1 MRALSTV
8 CHLIFGLFA
17 AYQLPTLFVLITV
30 EEIGVPLPLPG
41 DTLIAYAG
49 AHTGRT
55 PLGAIEVMSI
65 VALAATLGSSLLYL
79 IAARSGPV
87 LIRKV
92 SRVLHLHP
100 ERLDRLEASFRA
112 HGAMAIVIGRLVPG
126 LRTPT
131 TVMAG
136 LSGVPYRTFVPS
148 TALAAVIWSAFYYFL
163 GGALRHMRAPFLI
176 WIQREPDQAWSAVVL
191 LIGIAA
197 VCLWCRQR
205 RGDARHTSVAR

>member
-1 MRALSTV
+1 MRAFATLY
-8 CHLIFGLFA
+8 HIIFGLFA
-17 AYQLPTLFVLITV
+17 AYQLPTLFALIMV

-55 PLGAIEVMSI
+55 PLGAVEVIST

-79 IAARSGPV
+79 LARHSGPV

-112 HGAMAIVIGRLVPG
+112 HGAIAIVIGRLVPG

-163 GGALRHMRAPFLI
+163 GGALRHVRAPFLM
-176 WIQREPDQAWSAVVL
+176 WIQREPDQAWSAFAL
-191 LIGIAA
+191 LVGIMA
-197 VCLWCRQR
+197 VCLWYRQR
-205 RGDARHTSVAR
+205 RGGSRRTPVAG